1 MCDTLLTTAEAAQV
15 LRMLPARLARLA
27 KAGKLPTVMLPDGEI
42 RFDRGDLRIWIDQH
56 KQRVDAIATAESAPV
71 SQHARKASN
80 KKGGC
85 HD

>member
-27 KAGKLPTVMLPDGEI
+27 KAGKLPTVLLPDGEL

-56 KQRVDAIATAESAPV
+56 KRPIDAVAVAESAPL
-71 SQHARKASN
+71 AERGRKAPS
-80 KKGGC
+80 KKGGAE
-85 HD
+85 